1 MTLLRVVQLLAQT
14 AILREVSLL
23 ARRPVID
30 HPLRNLPHDSLDQS
44 EVQHVVVLC
53 IIAHTHTHRL
63 EQQVAG
69 EQLHGDAPHAPNIR
83 LLVPLHA
90 QQHLGRAVLACVDG
104 AFPTLIAV
112 CRAAVVDH
120 YVSRK
125 QWEEYMSRRHSWA
138 GAPPCDDHSLHLLV
152 SRFRS
157 ELPSS
162 SFMDVNNR
170 FSSFKSVCVSP
181 NP

>member
-30 HPLRNLPHDSLDQS
+30 HPLRNLPHDPLDQR
-44 EVQHVVVLC
+44 EMQHVVVLRV
-53 IIAHTHTHRL
+53 IAHTHTHRL

-90 QQHLGRAVLACVDG
+90 Q
-104 AFPTLIAV
+104 
-112 CRAAVVDH
+112 
-120 YVSRK
+120 
-125 QWEEYMSRRHSWA
+125 
-138 GAPPCDDHSLHLLV
+138 
-152 SRFRS
+152 
-157 ELPSS
+157 
-162 SFMDVNNR
+162 
-170 FSSFKSVCVSP
+170 
-181 NP
+181 